1 MEEKRVRIAEV
12 IIEGV
17 DLLDKVRK
25 CKARDDEV
33 IKAVEE
39 MKRAGVKIL
48 RDKEWHQEDG
58 LMLKERKVYVSK
70 DKKLR
75 AEVIRLHHNMP
86 VGGHGGQ
93 WKTVE
98 LVTRNFWWPGVTRE
112 VKRYVEGCDACQR
125 NKNRMQPPIG
135 KLMPNSILEKAW
147 SYISANFITKLPL
160 AQGYDAILVVVDRFT
175 KMGHFIP
182 TTEKTSAK
190 GLAYL
195 FRDNVW
201 KLHGLPDSII
211 LDRGPQF
218 VAGIMKELNHMLRIE
233 TKLLTVFHPQT
244 DG

>member
-1 MEEKRVRIAEV
+1 LEEKRVRIAEV